1 MVSDPSVEMS
11 VNHPNNE
18 RLRELY
24 QASKLKQA
32 VAMTL
37 FNRYRRQRITET
49 EWKSWLADPGTVRW
63 RAMPDECIAHAEKV
77 FANV

>member
-1 MVSDPSVEMS
+1 MVSDPSVEML

-24 QASKLKQA
+24 QASKL
-32 VAMTL
+32 M

-63 RAMPDECIAHAEKV
+63 RVMPDECIAHAEKV